1 MKKQTLLIIKRH
13 EFNRDIVDT
22 CYNTPGDLAIYNKQP
37 EDFEAESTSLVGIF
51 SDNSYRDRYLNDKD
65 INFKGSSDDSDEYGS
80 YTRYLHISGHYHTAT
95 EKQLSTVIIKGKQ
108 YAECDNIYI
117 EIDQVSSLKGQ
128 NQEQEETLI
137 R

>member
-1 MKKQTLLIIKRH
+1 MKKQTLLIVKRH
-13 EFNRDIVDT
+13 EFNRDVVET
-22 CYNTPGDLAIYNKQP
+22 CHNTPGDLAIYDRQP

-95 EKQLSTVIIKGKQ
+95 EKQLSTIIIKGKQ
-108 YAECDNIYI
+108 YAEYENMFV
-117 EIDQVSSLKGQ
+117 EIDQLSSKKDH
-128 NQEQEETLI
+128 EQENSLI
-137 R
+137 K